1 MLYRLTAAVWVLC
14 VTSVA
19 PLPAA
24 TLEKLSIEQ
33 MTQKATL
40 IVRGR
45 VSTCSGEA
53 QGSMIYTRCQVQV
66 IESWKGSAPA
76 LVSFSVPGGTYQG
89 LVQTFTGTPR
99 INVSQEYVLF
109 LWTGKSGRTQ
119 VIGLS
124 QGVFDIVTGTSS
136 SSSVAPTPHVLRAA
150 SGERML
156 DNSGRAVRD
165 SAIDMSV
172 TELRDRVK
180 GALTP
185 SGSATE

>member
-1 MLYRLTAAVWVLC
+1 MLYRLTAAVWVLG

-19 PLPAA
+19 PLSAA

-53 QGSMIYTRCQVQV
+53 QGSMIYTRCQLQV
-66 IESWKGSAPA
+66 IESWKGSAPT

-89 LVQTFTGTPR
+89 LVQTFTGTPK

-109 LWTGKSGRTQ
+109 LWTGRSGRTQ

-136 SSSVAPTPHVLRAA
+136 NNSVAPTPHAYRGA
-150 SGERML
+150 SAEQML
-156 DNSGRAVRD
+156 DSAGRAVRD
-165 SAIDMSV
+165 SATDMSI
-172 TELRDRVK
+172 TELRARVK
-180 GALTP
+180 GALTG
-185 SGSATE
+185 SGSWTQ